1 MAAHELAISFARCD
15 LKLHTLLVEMLDEQC
30 QHQTE
35 RRGCGYTQ
43 ATRFL
48 ADLINRPSLPQVPGL
63 GLFDALTLR
72 PSPVLRSC
80 YMLCRDAILAH
91 LQLPES
97 LLLFGLIDNLIDP
110 NRSVESPFVVPD
122 EKLKVGSC
130 PLAEKY
136 FLEIAHQRVRRGGR
150 VNVIVDAAGNVSL
163 IEKRGLGD
171 EHSCISVGALR
182 LHGVRLPPG
191 SLLAIDYDDSV
202 LCGAPTLRTL
212 PGHRLELSSIRA
224 GRFLRLTTL
233 AVAPSARK
241 RAFSTHFQQ
250 QVEGG
255 LYSPDATTIEQLAAV
270 AKENLQ

>member
-1 MAAHELAISFARCD
+1 MAAHELSESFACAD

-48 ADLINRPSLPQVPGL
+48 ADLINRPSLPEVPGL
-63 GLFDALTLR
+63 GLFDPLPLR
-72 PSPVLRSC
+72 PSGILRSC
-80 YMLCRDAILAH
+80 YVLSRDEILAR
-91 LQLPES
+91 LKLPES
-97 LLLFGLIDNLIDP
+97 LLIFGLIDDLIDP
-110 NRSVESPFVVPD
+110 NRGTESPFLVPV

-136 FLEIAHQRVRRGGR
+136 FLEIAHRRVRRSGR
-150 VNVIVDAAGNVSL
+150 VNVIVDAAGHASM

-171 EHSCISVGALR
+171 EHSCISLGALR
-182 LHGVRLPPG
+182 IHGVRLPPG

-202 LCGAPTLRTL
+202 LSDAPTLRTL
-212 PGHRLELSSIRA
+212 PGYRLEFSSIRA
-224 GRFLRLTTL
+224 GRLLRLTTL